1 MIKYRSSFDGFSFD
15 NELITGWAYFKNNSL
30 DVWLHCLSDLSPPL
44 KILSNKYRF
53 DRDILNEC
61 PYCGFEIHIDDLP
74 ERWLKPGLEFIIT
87 LDQIGEVM
95 IGGCK
100 KPFKIPTILNYPND
114 FSADDQLKINDIF
127 PEKISNFSRHLQ
139 VYPNYYRDWF
149 SYHYLKKAPV
159 SIQPELDILF
169 NKRLELYLNP
179 FSKKIT
185 RKNLSDFFFSRDST
199 LPVIDVCDQ
208 RTFYSIS
215 ESLLNG
221 DTPILPEDIPP
232 DFRQWIFNK
241 LSKFNI
247 TISIILPTWN
257 RRNTILRSIDSALNQ
272 TFAPF
277 EIIVCD
283 DGSTDDS
290 LKLIKERFPHAIK
303 NKKLLLLE
311 QDHKGVS
318 YSRNSALKLSNA
330 EWIAYLDSDN
340 IWHCDHLFY
349 LVFPILLPKIVK
361 PKILYSGRQIN
372 GSRIKSKIESVKFF
386 NQFDL
391 KNGNFIDLNC
401 LMHHRSLYEKFGGF
415 DEDLERLN
423 DWELLLRYS
432 QYLSNDEIR
441 RINITTVNYW
451 RSKKY
456 LKNISNT
463 KDFSEALRYIQA
475 KKYI

>member
-1 MIKYRSSFDGFSFD
+1 MFKYRSSFDGFSFD
-15 NELITGWAYFKNNSL
+15 NELISGWAYFKNNSL

-53 DRDILNEC
+53 DRHILNEF
-61 PYCGFEIHIDDLP
+61 PDCGFEIHIDDLP

-95 IGGCK
+95 IGGCQ
-100 KPFKIPTILNYPND
+100 KPFKIPKILNYSND
-114 FSADDQLKINDIF
+114 FNADDQLNINDIF
-127 PEKISNFSRHLQ
+127 PEKISNFSCSLRL
-139 VYPNYYRDWF
+139 YPNYYRDWF
-149 SYHYLKKAPV
+149 SYHHLKKTPV

-169 NKRLELYLNP
+169 NKRSGLCLNP

-185 RKNLSDFFFSRDST
+185 RKDLSNLFFSKIST

-208 RTFYSIS
+208 RTFNSIS
-215 ESLLNG
+215 ENLLNG
-221 DTPILPEDIPP
+221 DVPILPEDIPP
-232 DFRQWIFNK
+232 NFRQWIFNE

-247 TISIILPTWN
+247 TISIIVPTWN

-277 EIIVCD
+277 EVIVCD
-283 DGSTDDS
+283 DGSSDDS
-290 LKLIKERFPHAIK
+290 LKLIKERFPNAIK

-311 QDHKGVS
+311 QNHKGVS
-318 YSRNSALKLSNA
+318 YSRNCALRSSNA
-330 EWIAYLDSDN
+330 EWITYLDSDN
-340 IWHCDHLFY
+340 VWHCDHLFY
-349 LVFPILLPKIVK
+349 LVFPLLISKIVN
-361 PKILYSGRQIN
+361 PKILYSGRKIFAP
-372 GSRIKSKIESVKFF
+372 RIKSKIESIKIF

-391 KNGNFIDLNC
+391 KKGNFIDLNC

-415 DEDLERLN
+415 DEDLERLV
-423 DWELLLRYS
+423 DWELLLRYT
-432 QYLSNDEIR
+432 QNVTNDEIK

-451 RSKKY
+451 RSKKH

-463 KDFSEALRYIQA
+463 KDFSKAVRYIQT

>member
-1 MIKYRSSFDGFSFD
+1 M
-15 NELITGWAYFKNNSL
+15 NQNNK
-30 DVWLHCLSDLSPPL
+30 PP
-44 KILSNKYRF
+44 I
-53 DRDILNEC
+53 
-61 PYCGFEIHIDDLP
+61 
-74 ERWLKPGLEFIIT
+74 
-87 LDQIGEVM
+87 
-95 IGGCK
+95 
-100 KPFKIPTILNYPND
+100 
-114 FSADDQLKINDIF
+114 
-127 PEKISNFSRHLQ
+127 
-139 VYPNYYRDWF
+139 
-149 SYHYLKKAPV
+149 
-159 SIQPELDILF
+159 
-169 NKRLELYLNP
+169 
-179 FSKKIT
+179 
-185 RKNLSDFFFSRDST
+185 
-199 LPVIDVCDQ
+199 
-208 RTFYSIS
+208 
-215 ESLLNG
+215 
-221 DTPILPEDIPP
+221 
-232 DFRQWIFNK
+232 K
-241 LSKFNI
+241 LSVLVPSFNDVHYI
-247 TISIILPTWN
+247 KECMDSILVCKSEEI
-257 RRNTILRSIDSALNQ
+257 
-272 TFAPF
+272 

-318 YSRNSALKLSNA
+318 YSRNSALKLWNA

-361 PKILYSGRQIN
+361 PKILYCGRQVN

-415 DEDLERLN
+415 DEDLDRLV

-432 QYLSNDEIR
+432 QYLSNYELR

-451 RSKKY
+451 RNKKY